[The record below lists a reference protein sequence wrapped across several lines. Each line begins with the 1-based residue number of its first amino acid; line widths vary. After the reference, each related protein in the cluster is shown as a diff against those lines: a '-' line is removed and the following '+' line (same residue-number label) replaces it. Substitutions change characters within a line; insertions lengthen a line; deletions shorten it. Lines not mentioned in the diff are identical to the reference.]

1 MGCPG
6 PGRRLAATGASL
18 EPEAKRGRQSG
29 PEHGSP
35 HGGQRSSPHPRARD
49 RTCSRRFT
57 LVLPDGSRQHT
68 AGVRLCAHTR
78 TCSCVRMPPLY
89 VRRGNGVPRAGG
101 WSRPRRG
108 SEGVRGPR
116 SGDRSRTP
124 RGRRPAGGP
133 ECVTRGPRGGSGCPP
148 LQAPAHRPGFVL
160 RFPHGRPARVWARPR
175 AAALPTALG
184 AGPSAWSYF

>member
-6 PGRRLAATGASL
+6 PGPPSRSH
-18 EPEAKRGRQSG
+18 RG
-29 PEHGSP
+29 E
-35 HGGQRSSPHPRARD
+35 PRARGQARAAE
-49 RTCSRRFT
+49 RTGARLPTRRPAQQPAPPGAGQDVFT
-57 LVLPDGSRQHT
+57 PFHVGPAGREPT
-68 AGVRLCAHTR
+68 AYGRLCAHTR
-78 TCSCVRMPPLY
+78 TCSRVRMPPLY

-101 WSRPRRG
+101 WGRPRRG

-133 ECVTRGPRGGSGCPP
+133 ERVTRGPRGGSGCPP

-175 AAALPTALG
+175 AAALPTEELG